1 MKRLPLLVVLLIGTT
16 WLYSANPNVPTTS
29 QIPIIN
35 ENPGKDFDFTII
47 GLRTGTLTIKVRL
60 PKNEDA
66 YIYFEDKSGIP
77 VSSRKIRLQE
87 SEDFINLDISD
98 LPNNSYRLTMASGS
112 RKISKTILI
121 PK

>member
-1 MKRLPLLVVLLIGTT
+1 MKRLSLLVVLLIGTT
-16 WLYSANPNVPTTS
+16 WLYSANFNVPTSFQT
-29 QIPIIN
+29 PIIN

-47 GLRTGTLTIKVRL
+47 GLQTGTLTIKVKL

-87 SEDFINLDISD
+87 SEDFVNLDISD

-112 RKISKTILI
+112 KKISKTILI
-121 PK
+121 PR

>member
-29 QIPIIN
+29 LCPNVN
-35 ENPGKDFDFTII
+35 EKPGKEFDFTII

-66 YIYFEDKSGIP
+66 YLYFEDKSGIP
-77 VSSRKIRLQE
+77 VSSRKIRLQD
-87 SEDFINLDISD
+87 SEDFVNLDISD

>member
-29 QIPIIN
+29 LRPIIN
-35 ENPGKDFDFTII
+35 EKPGKEFDFTII

-66 YIYFEDKSGIP
+66 YLYFEDKSGIP
-77 VSSRKIRLQE
+77 VSSRKIRLQD
-87 SEDFINLDISD
+87 SEDFVNLDISD